1 METFPDMPHLSTS
14 LYLYEGELKTVQSF
28 INNNTGMI
36 TYGELYGLKTH
47 SGSPVI
53 HFTSLEK
60 MSPMEATFPHEIHP
74 PTGIKDYHLDFVGR
88 WFSFENNNCSI
99 KEFLKVKLTQLE
111 RQIKFLILVEAR
123 TTTDY
128 QTFVSRLRTFCL
140 LNSNEGRK
148 VACKVES
155 KIMKRESP
163 FRSDQS
169 LRADFKCSLSKAG
182 DAAYF
187 ESAVVKS
194 SEMYNSVGEMSTL
207 KDVPKTSRNCVELA
221 TYKWEEIPDARH
233 QEMNDVNDIYVSNTC
248 NMIQEGEVLMPAKSK
263 EKVNHDGK
271 LFEKVSEFGVHH
283 NGQRDSTELQK
294 ETDVK
299 ETAENIE
306 NEKVNETNS
315 EPDVVNENGQPDLT
329 EPTKETDVEKN
340 GEKIENEKVIETN
353 SEPGVNENGQ
363 PDLTEPKKET
373 DVDETE
379 NDLIKPTDTKSVKDE
394 IAPAISSSAES
405 EVTSESPAE
414 SSSGKEDGEDILSK
428 KNNNPRRSLQSE
440 VQEKNASDND
450 STDGEHG
457 KDEYNIAEM
466 DENSR
471 NMMKN
476 MISEKIKEKLPYEA
490 KCVGSFSFVIEIEID
505 AVWKI
510 ECAKKGQD
518 EFGQTTV
525 TVESK
530 SPGGFKRSKVCRDS
544 VDEITEFVAEGI
556 LEMNKKMN
564 QSQ

>member
-60 MSPMEATFPHEIHP
+60 MSPTEATFPHEIHP

-99 KEFLKVKLTQLE
+99 KEFLTVKLTQLE

-148 VACKVES
+148 VACKVDS

-182 DAAYF
+182 DAACF

-263 EKVNHDGK
+263 EKVNHNRK

-299 ETAENIE
+299 ETAEKIE

-315 EPDVVNENGQPDLT
+315 EPDDVNENGQPDLT
-329 EPTKETDVEKN
+329 EPTKETDVLKN

>member
-1 METFPDMPHLSTS
+1 M
-14 LYLYEGELKTVQSF
+14 
-28 INNNTGMI
+28 
-36 TYGELYGLKTH
+36 
-47 SGSPVI
+47 
-53 HFTSLEK
+53 
-60 MSPMEATFPHEIHP
+60 
-74 PTGIKDYHLDFVGR
+74 
-88 WFSFENNNCSI
+88 
-99 KEFLKVKLTQLE
+99 
-111 RQIKFLILVEAR
+111 
-123 TTTDY
+123 
-128 QTFVSRLRTFCL
+128 
-140 LNSNEGRK
+140 
-148 VACKVES
+148 
-155 KIMKRESP
+155 
-163 FRSDQS
+163 
-169 LRADFKCSLSKAG
+169 
-182 DAAYF
+182 
-187 ESAVVKS
+187 
-194 SEMYNSVGEMSTL
+194 
-207 KDVPKTSRNCVELA
+207 
-221 TYKWEEIPDARH
+221 
-233 QEMNDVNDIYVSNTC
+233 
-248 NMIQEGEVLMPAKSK
+248 
-263 EKVNHDGK
+263 
-271 LFEKVSEFGVHH
+271 
-283 NGQRDSTELQK
+283 
-294 ETDVK
+294 
-299 ETAENIE
+299 
-306 NEKVNETNS
+306 
-315 EPDVVNENGQPDLT
+315 
-329 EPTKETDVEKN
+329 
-340 GEKIENEKVIETN
+340 
-353 SEPGVNENGQ
+353 NENGQ